1 MREIVLQMKR
11 KVCPKCGAPLPGI
24 WLLASHK
31 GIYSCRQ
38 CGARLKTR
46 GVVTYL
52 LLASF
57 IAFFIPFSWFPKD
70 LYLFVPL
77 ALMAILFAF
86 YLAYLIAI
94 RVEEDRIKG

>member
-1 MREIVLQMKR
+1 M
-11 KVCPKCGAPLPGI
+11 
-24 WLLASHK
+24 
-31 GIYSCRQ
+31 
-38 CGARLKTR
+38 
-46 GVVTYL
+46 TYL